1 MNLYQQADEVHVE
14 LRSLALETSLKHH
27 SFGLDIKTNQL
38 ASVYLHSFGVRLM
51 VINQQKLRE
60 TRNMRVNI
68 YHLGD
73 HFAKLNFLNTLIN
86 L

>member
-14 LRSLALETSLKHH
+14 LRSLALATSLKHH

-51 VINQQKLRE
+51 VINQQKQDTDTIIHVYRRRTDVFEILLQIE
-60 TRNMRVNI
+60 
-68 YHLGD
+68 L
-73 HFAKLNFLNTLIN
+73 LISPF
-86 L
+86 